1 MFVSFGDLIFDSGF
15 TEYLA
20 SKGFTT
26 ATARKLL
33 IREAA
38 AAGTWA
44 RYAPGIDHRNS
55 GAIQIDL
62 VACRAALDTP

>member
-1 MFVSFGDLIFDSGF
+1 MSFVSFGEAIFDTVF

-26 ATARKLL
+26 ATARRLL

-38 AAGTWA
+38 NGGTWA
-44 RYAPGIDHRNS
+44 RYAPGVDLHTT
-55 GAIQIDL
+55 GTIQIDL
-62 VACRAALDTP
+62 VACRAALDI